1 MSDHAIEC
9 SIDKNGVDRAGQTT
23 ADQQRGLAVQTSADR
38 LVSLSQ
44 RDKINVE
51 STDCNTVL
59 NPKN

>member
-9 SIDKNGVDRAGQTT
+9 SIDKNGVDTAGQTT
-23 ADQQRGLAVQTSADR
+23 ADQRCGLAVQTSADR

-51 STDCNTVL
+51 STDC
-59 NPKN
+59 K

>member
-9 SIDKNGVDRAGQTT
+9 SIDKNGVDTAGQTT
-23 ADQQRGLAVQTSADR
+23 ADQRCGLAVQTSADR